1 MQSARNVS
9 HASITQLQSP
19 PVLCCTCYTPA
30 TTSYTTSAAPAA
42 TCCVQDHPDY
52 MMAQALK
59 ADVDD
64 QVMKDGLIGL
74 GLVGGVAALAVGLL
88 LGGSRSKH

>member
-1 MQSARNVS
+1 M
-9 HASITQLQSP
+9 
-19 PVLCCTCYTPA
+19 
-30 TTSYTTSAAPAA
+30 
-42 TCCVQDHPDY
+42 QDHPDY